1 LNARLTRRRER
12 LGKRKMLDMIAEPCD
27 FALQFAGMDRVS
39 APGESATLGRVSTP
53 EWTARFSP
61 GSDSETDL

>member
-1 LNARLTRRRER
+1 
-12 LGKRKMLDMIAEPCD
+12 MLEMIAEPCD

-53 EWTARFSP
+53 E
-61 GSDSETDL
+61 SDCALQSRIG